1 MTDAK
6 TFSEDM
12 FSKADVKDVDGWTSF
27 MTDDI
32 HFVFGNGD
40 PLDGRETVH
49 QVITGFFES
58 IAAIKHT
65 VLDAWTVDDKL
76 IQKLQVH
83 YTRHD
88 GSELDVPA
96 ANILTLRDGKI
107 SEYLIYVDNHELY
120 A

>member
-1 MTDAK
+1 MFDAK
-6 TFSEDM
+6 AFSEDM
-12 FSKADVKDVDGWTSF
+12 FSKADIKDVEGWSAF

-40 PLDGRETVH
+40 PIDGRGAVR
-49 QVITGFFES
+49 QVIAAFFDS

-65 VLDAWTVDDKL
+65 VIDAWVVNDKL
-76 IQKLQVH
+76 VQQLRVH

-88 GSELDVPA
+88 GGELDLPA